1 VPRDDNDRRH
11 PQRLTTSFVASLF
24 LHALAAFLLFSLA
37 TSSSEQASSESV
49 QGAQI
54 VTVTSQAVPK
64 TVAVAAPHAAPPVPH
79 SRTAPQQ
86 AAAQPRS
93 APPHPRIHHELS
105 KFAPT
110 APPNPTPAPEAS
122 AAPNPQPTQPEIAL
136 TPLPIVA
143 AVPTS
148 VPARVVAATIHAPP
162 TAPPTQAPT
171 AAPTAR
177 PIPKIEQPKAPEAT
191 FAPLIA
197 RATPQA
203 VVTPGLTAQVQ
214 IRKPAPGVPSPGPT
228 RLPQP
233 SVSHGGAASPGPK
246 TVGSPGPKGIAP
258 VKSSAPAKPI
268 QTVPST
274 PRPAAAQGKPSSKAS
289 RNLNQRLRNILP
301 TPGPYVI
308 ATPRMYK
315 ADVSSLRPVE
325 PTPPPAVLALT
336 KYIYTENVGGNW
348 KIWPLGS
355 APEERTIK
363 MYVTSVRHVAGVT
376 MCTGWVVRQPIA
388 GKDPWIVE
396 PDQTFPCGGHLVPYT
411 PPAPLRRRELCLANL
426 VPGER
431 LTMPKA
437 RPASGEYYPQ
447 LAS

>member
-11 PQRLTTSFVASLF
+11 PQRLTTSFVASLI
-24 LHALAAFLLFSLA
+24 LHALFALLLFSIA

-64 TVAVAAPHAAPPVPH
+64 TVAVAIPHAAPPVPH
-79 SRTAPQQ
+79 ARTAPVQ

-93 APPHPRIHHELS
+93 APPHPRVHHELS

-148 VPARVVAATIHAPP
+148 VPARIVAATIHAPP

-177 PIPKIEQPKAPEAT
+177 PVPKVEQPKAPQAT
-191 FAPLIA
+191 FAPVIA
-197 RATPQA
+197 RVTPQP
-203 VVTPGLTAQVQ
+203 VVTPGMTSQVQ
-214 IRKPAPGVPSPGPT
+214 IRKPTPGVPSPGPT

-233 SVSHGGAASPGPK
+233 SNSHGNAATPGPK
-246 TVGSPGPKGIAP
+246 TLGSPGPKGVAP
-258 VKSSAPAKPI
+258 VKSQAPAKPI

-274 PRPAAAQGKPSSKAS
+274 PRPAPAQAKPGSKAS
-289 RNLNQRLRNILP
+289 NRLNQRLRNILP
-301 TPGPYVI
+301 TPGPYAI

-315 ADVSSLRPVE
+315 GDISAIRPAE
-325 PTPPPAVLALT
+325 PTPPPAILAMT
-336 KYIYTENVGGNW
+336 KYIYTENIGGEHW
-348 KIWPLGS
+348 KIPLLGS
-355 APEERTIK
+355 APEERMLK
-363 MYVTSVRHVAGVT
+363 MYVTSVRHVAGVA
-376 MCTGWVVRQPIA
+376 MCTGWVIRQPIA

-396 PDQTFPCGGHLVPYT
+396 PDQTFPCGG
-411 PPAPLRRRELCLANL
+411 NL
-426 VPGER
+426 VPF
-431 LTMPKA
+431 TPPT
-437 RPASGEYYPQ
+437 PAPP
-447 LAS
+447 

>member
-1 VPRDDNDRRH
+1 M
-11 PQRLTTSFVASLF
+11 
-24 LHALAAFLLFSLA
+24 
-37 TSSSEQASSESV
+37 
-49 QGAQI
+49 QGSQV
-54 VTVTSQAVPK
+54 VTLTSQVVPK
-64 TVAVAAPHAAPPVPH
+64 TVAVAVPHAAPPIPH
-79 SRTAPQQ
+79 APRTAPRQ

-93 APPHPRIHHELS
+93 APPHPRVHHELS

-136 TPLPIVA
+136 TPLPIIA

-148 VPARVVAATIHAPP
+148 VPARVVAATIHAPA

-177 PIPKIEQPKAPEAT
+177 PIPKVEQPKAPQAT

-203 VVTPGLTAQVQ
+203 VVTPGMTSQVQ
-214 IRKPAPGVPSPGPT
+214 IRKPTPGVPSPGPT

-274 PRPAAAQGKPSSKAS
+274 PQPAPAQGKPSSKAS

-301 TPGPYVI
+301 TPGPYAI

-315 ADVSSLRPVE
+315 ADVSALRPAE
-325 PTPPPAVLALT
+325 PTPPPAVLAVT
-336 KYIYTENVGGNW
+336 KYIYTENVSGERW
-348 KIWPLGS
+348 KVSLLGTS
-355 APEERTIK
+355 PEERTIK
-363 MYVTSVRHVAGVT
+363 MYVTSVRHVAGVQ
-376 MCTGWVVRQPIA
+376 MCTGWVIRQPIA

-396 PDQTFPCGGHLVPYT
+396 PDQTFPCGGNLVPYT
-411 PPAPLRRRELCLANL
+411 PPSPAP
-426 VPGER
+426 P
-431 LTMPKA
+431 
-437 RPASGEYYPQ
+437 
-447 LAS
+447 

>member
-11 PQRLTTSFVASLF
+11 PQRLTTSFVASLI
-24 LHALAAFLLFSLA
+24 LHALFALLVFSVA

-54 VTVTSQAVPK
+54 VMVTSQAVPK
-64 TVAVAAPHAAPPVPH
+64 TVAVAVPHAAPPVPH
-79 SRTAPQQ
+79 ARTAPRQ
-86 AAAQPRS
+86 AATQPRS
-93 APPHPRIHHELS
+93 APPHPLVHHELS

-162 TAPPTQAPT
+162 TARPTQAPT

-177 PIPKIEQPKAPEAT
+177 PIPKIEQPKAPQAT

-197 RATPQA
+197 RAAPQA
-203 VVTPGLTAQVQ
+203 IVTPGMTSQVQ
-214 IRKPAPGVPSPGPT
+214 IRKPTPGVPSPGPT

-233 SVSHGGAASPGPK
+233 AISHGGAASPGPK

-258 VKSSAPAKPI
+258 VKSSVPAKPI
-268 QTVPST
+268 QTVPAT
-274 PRPAAAQGKPSSKAS
+274 PRPAPAQGKPASRAS

-301 TPGPYVI
+301 TPGPYAI

-315 ADVSSLRPVE
+315 ADVSRLRPVE
-325 PTPPPAVLALT
+325 PTPPPAILALT
-336 KYIYTENVGGNW
+336 KFIYTENVGGNW

-355 APEERTIK
+355 APEERAIK
-363 MYVTSVRHVAGVT
+363 MYVTSVRQVAGVKW
-376 MCTGWVVRQPIA
+376 CTGWVVRQPIA

-396 PDQTFPCGGHLVPYT
+396 PDQTFPCN
-411 PPAPLRRRELCLANL
+411 RNL
-426 VPGER
+426 VPF
-431 LTMPKA
+431 TPPS
-437 RPASGEYYPQ
+437 PAPP
-447 LAS
+447 

>member
-1 VPRDDNDRRH
+1 MPRDDNDRRQ
-11 PQRLTTSFVASLF
+11 PQRLATSFVASLI
-24 LHALAAFLLFSLA
+24 LHALLAALLFSIA

-64 TVAVAAPHAAPPVPH
+64 TVAVAAPHAAPPAPH
-79 SRTAPQQ
+79 ARTAPVQ

-93 APPHPRIHHELS
+93 APPHPRVRHELS

-136 TPLPIVA
+136 TPLPIIA

-148 VPARVVAATIHAPP
+148 VPARIVAATIHAPP

-203 VVTPGLTAQVQ
+203 VVTPGMTAQVQ
-214 IRKPAPGVPSPGPT
+214 IRKPTPGVPSPGPT

-233 SVSHGGAASPGPK
+233 SISRGGAASPGPK
-246 TVGSPGPKGIAP
+246 SVGSPGPKGIAP
-258 VKSSAPAKPI
+258 VKSNAPAKPI

-274 PRPAAAQGKPSSKAS
+274 PRPAAAAPGKVPSKAA
-289 RNLNQRLRNILP
+289 RNLNRRLRNILP
-301 TPGPYVI
+301 TPGPYAI

-315 ADVSSLRPVE
+315 GDISAIKPAE
-325 PTPPPAVLALT
+325 PTPPPAILAQT
-336 KYIYTENVGGNW
+336 KYIYTENVGGQHWN
-348 KIWPLGS
+348 IPLLGS

-376 MCTGWVVRQPIA
+376 MCTGWVIRQPIA
-388 GKDPWIVE
+388 GKDPWIIE
-396 PDQTFPCGGHLVPYT
+396 PDQTFPCGG
-411 PPAPLRRRELCLANL
+411 NL
-426 VPGER
+426 VPF
-431 LTMPKA
+431 TPPT
-437 RPASGEYYPQ
+437 PAPP
-447 LAS
+447 

>member
-1 VPRDDNDRRH
+1 
-11 PQRLTTSFVASLF
+11 
-24 LHALAAFLLFSLA
+24 
-37 TSSSEQASSESV
+37 
-49 QGAQI
+49 
-54 VTVTSQAVPK
+54 
-64 TVAVAAPHAAPPVPH
+64 
-79 SRTAPQQ
+79 
-86 AAAQPRS
+86 
-93 APPHPRIHHELS
+93 
-105 KFAPT
+105 
-110 APPNPTPAPEAS
+110 
-122 AAPNPQPTQPEIAL
+122 
-136 TPLPIVA
+136 
-143 AVPTS
+143 
-148 VPARVVAATIHAPP
+148 
-162 TAPPTQAPT
+162 
-171 AAPTAR
+171 
-177 PIPKIEQPKAPEAT
+177 
-191 FAPLIA
+191 
-197 RATPQA
+197 
-203 VVTPGLTAQVQ
+203 
-214 IRKPAPGVPSPGPT
+214 
-228 RLPQP
+228 
-233 SVSHGGAASPGPK
+233 
-246 TVGSPGPKGIAP
+246 
-258 VKSSAPAKPI
+258 
-268 QTVPST
+268 
-274 PRPAAAQGKPSSKAS
+274 
-289 RNLNQRLRNILP
+289 
-301 TPGPYVI
+301 
-308 ATPRMYK
+308 MYK